1 MPIMSLKLVE
11 LQLALPRTYDI
22 GKIQEQM
29 EQQSQLMQSQLEAS
43 IQKQEELQRHRV
55 TANEKSSEMRWKKEK
70 NPPLLQKNEK
80 NKRRKQN
87 HPYKGT
93 TIDFTG

>member
-29 EQQSQLMQSQLEAS
+29 EQQSQLMQSQLAAN
-43 IQKQEELQRHRV
+43 IQKQEELQRRRV

-70 NPPLLQKNEK
+70 NPPLFQKNEK
-80 NKRRKQN
+80 NKERKQN

-93 TIDFTG
+93 RIDFTG